1 MVFDTDVP
9 SSPATVRGDARRAQP
24 LQVSPGEVLEQI
36 RDGRAQTISEL
47 AREFGVARS
56 TVTDRIQTLLGA
68 ALINFADDEPTAG
81 RGRPA
86 GRFAFNAK
94 AGSVLAAHVGM
105 SGTMV
110 ALTDLAGN
118 VVWSTQVQLDLQAN
132 GLDDL
137 EGLLRKAFADALDTT
152 DPRQLFAIGIGLP
165 GDLEIGHQA
174 HAGKPGATWVEGLRT
189 RLEAE
194 FGCMALVDKDVN
206 CIAVGELTTMT
217 VNPKV
222 LVSLKVGTVIAAGLA
237 IDGTIVQGAA
247 GQFGEIGHIKI
258 TGNDRL
264 CACGSV
270 GCLNTVASGKALAE
284 QLTAEG
290 IAVDTARD
298 VAELASRGVPEASRI
313 VRRAGLTIGKVLATA
328 INMLNPDVIAVWGY
342 LVEAGDSFFAGLQ
355 EGIIRDALPASAR
368 EIRLERSHLGDNAGL
383 RGAALAAINQALAP
397 ERVDARVIA

>member
-9 SSPATVRGDARRAQP
+9 VSSAVRGEARKAQP

-47 AREFGVARS
+47 ARGFGVARS
-56 TVTDRIQTLLGA
+56 TVTDRIQTLLA
-68 ALINFADDEPTAG
+68 ATLVTSADDEAAVG

-86 GRFAFNAK
+86 GRFVFNAE

-118 VVWSTQVQLDLQAN
+118 VIWSTQVQLDLQAT

-137 EGLLRKAFADALDTT
+137 EALLRKTFAEALHTSV
-152 DPRQLFAIGIGLP
+152 PRQLFAIGIGLP

-174 HAGKPGATWVEGLRT
+174 HAGKPGATWVEGLRA

-194 FGCMALVDKDVN
+194 FGCLALVDKDVN
-206 CIAVGELTTMT
+206 CIAVGELTSMT
-217 VNPKV
+217 TTPKM

-237 IDGTIVQGAA
+237 IDGIIVQGAA

-258 TGNDRL
+258 SGNDLL

-290 IAVDTARD
+290 IAVDSARE
-298 VAELASRGVPEASRI
+298 VAELASRGIPEASRI

-342 LVEAGDSFFAGLQ
+342 LVEAGDSFLAGLQ

-368 EIRLERSHLGDNAGL
+368 DLRIERSHLGDNAGL
-383 RGAALAAINQALAP
+383 RGAALAAINQALSA
-397 ERVDARVIA
+397 ERVDVRVMV